1 MVKDTLQDKINK
13 LKQMAEASKENFSS
27 REKKSSIEVS
37 DSLAK
42 AITNKK
48 DAVIFMAELDAA
60 IKIAQEK

>member
-1 MVKDTLQDKINK
+1 VKDTLQDKINK

-27 REKKSSIEVS
+27 KGKKTSIEVS
-37 DSLAK
+37 DSLAR

-48 DAVIFMAELDAA
+48 DAAIFLAELDAA